1 MKDTHRV
8 AIFTFLS
15 TIAAIS
21 IYQSISKTFEVQR
34 FKKEAS
40 VVDWDS
46 FEKTKTTSK
55 KQPISPSNAKAI
67 TKYQSAEYQEL
78 VQEQLSRNALF
89 LGKDGLKRVRSAFV
103 VVVGLGG
110 VGSHAAHM
118 LVRAGVERIRLVDF
132 DQVTLSSLNRHAV
145 ANRSDVGIPK
155 VTAMKKHLLE
165 IVPHAEIE
173 DVVQLFSIDDAD
185 KLLEGNP
192 DFVLDCID
200 NLETKI
206 QLIAHC
212 RKHDLKIIA
221 SMGKSIYRSC
231 IHSCYCSR
239 SHGSY
244 TLFTIID

>member
-1 MKDTHRV
+1 MKETHKV

-15 TIAAIS
+15 TVAAFS
-21 IYQSISKTFEVQR
+21 IYQSISKSFEVQR

-46 FEKTKTTSK
+46 FEKTKTTATT
-55 KQPISPSNAKAI
+55 KQTISPSNAKAN

-89 LGKDGLKRVRSAFV
+89 LGQDGLKRVRSAFV

-145 ANRSDVGIPK
+145 GNRSDVGIPK

-212 RKHDLKIIA
+212 RKHDLRIIA
-221 SMGKSIYRSC
+221 SMGKSIYQSC
-231 IHSCYCSR
+231 IHSCPR
-239 SHGSY
+239 SH
-244 TLFTIID
+244 LFTILDG